1 VFVIIPPSSVTGN
14 ARPLPADLS
23 GLGGLGRDGHY
34 GAGMTDQNRQ
44 ILAAMLE
51 WILAMG
57 ADAPVADVAT
67 DWLADGRGP
76 PGREFDLVGMASDI
90 RGVTPAG
97 AERSDVRERAPPAR
111 TASPIAAPV
120 RKFATAAPDAA
131 LGAARAAA
139 RTAANLDALRT
150 ALETFE
156 GCSLKA
162 TAKSLCFYRGAAQAP
177 LMIIGEAPGRDED
190 IEGKP
195 FVGRA
200 GQLLD
205 RMLAAA
211 GWNEAD
217 IHITNAVYWRPP
229 GNRTPTPQ
237 ETEVCRPFLER
248 QIELV
253 APRVLLLLGGS
264 AAKQILRT
272 DEGIL
277 KVRGKWQS
285 LEFGHLK
292 VPVLASL
299 HPAYLL
305 RAPIAKRQAWL
316 DFLSVRDALKAS
328 STAVDGGA

>member
-1 VFVIIPPSSVTGN
+1 MS
-14 ARPLPADLS
+14 
-23 GLGGLGRDGHY
+23 
-34 GAGMTDQNRQ
+34 DQDRQ

-51 WILAMG
+51 WTIAMG

-67 DWLADGRGP
+67 DWLAAGRGP
-76 PGREFDLVGMASDI
+76 PGRAFDLVGVTSET

-97 AERSDVRERAPPAR
+97 AERSDAGGR
-111 TASPIAAPV
+111 ASPVRTPPLAAPV

-139 RTAANLDALRT
+139 RTAATLDALRS
-150 ALETFE
+150 ALESFE

-200 GQLLD
+200 GQMLD

-211 GWNEAD
+211 GWSEAD

-328 STAVDGGA
+328 SPAVAGGA